1 MMDRHRQKRLADR
14 KVELEDVLNTAIK
27 HTEQSIFTRFAKA
40 DFAMFDATENAKV
53 TFFGKC
59 QRKAVKPRHW
69 QLFIYLYVPR
79 GEAVDVALL
88 VCEAD
93 DGKKCRPTQLSES
106 IKIKVNDWLS
116 ENQCG
121 YLKCTVVC
129 RIK

>member
-1 MMDRHRQKRLADR
+1 MQDA
-14 KVELEDVLNTAIK
+14 LNAAIK
-27 HTEQSIFTRFAKA
+27 ATEQSIFKRFAKV

-53 TFFGKC
+53 MFFGKC

-69 QLFIYLYVPR
+69 QLFIYLYVPV
-79 GEAVDVALL
+79 GDDAVDVVDVVPL

-93 DGKKCRPTQLSES
+93 DGKKCMPTQLTES
-106 IKIKVNDWLS
+106 VNKKINEWLQ
-116 ENQCG
+116 ENQRG

>member
-1 MMDRHRQKRLADR
+1 MQDA
-14 KVELEDVLNTAIK
+14 LNAAIK
-27 HTEQSIFTRFAKA
+27 ATEQSIFTRFAKA

-79 GEAVDVALL
+79 GEAVEVVPIVFDSI
-88 VCEAD
+88 
-93 DGKKCRPTQLSES
+93 GKCKPTELTEVINKNINEWLASNKCS
-106 IKIKVNDWLS
+106 
-116 ENQCG
+116 